1 MILALSDS
9 GHGGQVPDK
18 NGDEIDGFDEGKS
31 YSSLLRTL
39 LDTSTVIYPVDY
51 KKAGIIIDDVSLVIY
66 LSFVTHIP
74 MQDMHRIMVRW
85 SRDGG
90 VN

>member
-1 MILALSDS
+1 
-9 GHGGQVPDK
+9 
-18 NGDEIDGFDEGKS
+18 
-31 YSSLLRTL
+31 
-39 LDTSTVIYPVDY
+39 VIYPVDY

-66 LSFVTHIP
+66 LLFVTHIP

-90 VN
+90 IR